1 MEEKDIVM
9 TEVAEETTQQPAWEV
24 VPDPVDMETVEERL
38 EDVEEALE
46 EMEEDIKTGISAAKD
61 WLSNILYEAGRVY
74 QDHKKAVLAIAAAV
88 AAVAA
93 MAGALWVLLKKQK

>member
-9 TEVAEETTQQPAWEV
+9 TEETTQQPTWEV
-24 VPDPVDMETVEERL
+24 VPDPIDLDTVEEKL
-38 EDVEEALE
+38 EDMEEAL
-46 EMEEDIKTGISAAKD
+46 EEDIKTGIAAAKD
-61 WLSNILYEAGRVY
+61 WVSNILYEAGRVY
-74 QDHKKAVLAIAAAV
+74 QDHKKAVLAIVGAV